1 LLHGGGVTAFEV
13 PPCLAQGGWFA
24 FVFGVSEVW
33 SFLAHGAKEGALV
46 LFFSHGAWVLGVV

>member
-46 LFFSHGAWVLGVV
+46 LFFSHGA